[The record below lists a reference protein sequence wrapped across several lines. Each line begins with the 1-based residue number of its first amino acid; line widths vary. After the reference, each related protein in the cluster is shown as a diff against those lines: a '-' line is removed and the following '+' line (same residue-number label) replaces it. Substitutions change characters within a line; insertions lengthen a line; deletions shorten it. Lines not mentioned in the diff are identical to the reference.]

1 MRQSFK
7 FPAAF
12 DSHDQR
18 GLKYRFIAITQITA
32 TRRTYPSCSTSTA
45 FESCLHVAKTNHCE
59 DKCVPV
65 CFRQHL
71 QALEIHANHANF
83 VRKNRFEE
91 SPSHEVSKNRRKT
104 HLNRHE
110 LDARASETRNGL
122 SRRIA
127 TKRD

>member
-83 VRKNRFEE
+83 VRKNRLEE
-91 SPSHEVSKNRRKT
+91 SPSHEVSKNRRKNPQ
-104 HLNRHE
+104 HKGWE
-110 LDARASETRNGL
+110 
-122 SRRIA
+122 RRREGNQKLKMVAMQRVA
-127 TKRD
+127 T